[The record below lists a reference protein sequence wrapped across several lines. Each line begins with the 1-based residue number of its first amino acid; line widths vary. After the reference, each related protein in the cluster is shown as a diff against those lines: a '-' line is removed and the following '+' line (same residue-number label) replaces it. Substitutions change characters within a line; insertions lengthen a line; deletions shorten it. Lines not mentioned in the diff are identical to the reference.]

1 MLPVS
6 VMSHLSRGSF
16 PCQAHICY
24 RCFYTHSCKLTITYH
39 HFAFLH
45 FCFRQTFC
53 DFRMKPLI
61 ISDEIE
67 EEFWQPGC
75 FTVVKQSVGD
85 TVLPVHGRDAHV
97 KNHISQT
104 QGHDDQVSLDGS
116 IPYHITVK
124 APAFLNGNAVFCIT
138 KTPR

>member
-1 MLPVS
+1 MN
-6 VMSHLSRGSF
+6 
-16 PCQAHICY
+16 
-24 RCFYTHSCKLTITYH
+24 
-39 HFAFLH
+39 
-45 FCFRQTFC
+45 
-53 DFRMKPLI
+53 PLI

-124 APAFLNGNAVFCIT
+124 APAFLNGNAVFFQVFLHAVEVFPALLRPLQDYRKVT
-138 KTPR
+138 